1 MWFQRN
7 IRNKIQKVLEEYSTD
22 FLFDF
27 SCAKNR
33 KALTDKLEKAIMETV
48 PFKVGVSVLRKKK
61 KTKKSLTT

>member
-7 IRNKIQKVLEEYSTD
+7 IRNKIEEVLNEYSTD

-33 KALTDKLEKAIMETV
+33 KVLTGKLEKAVMKTV
-48 PFKVGVSVLRKKK
+48 PFKIGVSVLRKKK
-61 KTKKSLTT
+61 NKKRKLTT